1 MYTNIQE
8 YFRFY
13 LALFLTIILA
23 VGVRLQ
29 AAPLGAGP
37 EVREELASRAPAAR
51 PLAAASHALA
61 AR

>member
-13 LALFLTIILA
+13 LALFLTIVLA

-29 AAPLGAGP
+29 AAPLGAGRAVADTP
-37 EVREELASRAPAAR
+37 APAGR
-51 PLAAASHALA
+51 PLPSAAGAVAL
-61 AR
+61 R

>member
-13 LALFLTIILA
+13 LALFLTIVLA

-37 EVREELASRAPAAR
+37 AMQDELASRAPVAR
-51 PLAAASHALA
+51 PLATGHALA

>member
-13 LALFLTIILA
+13 LALFLAIILA

-37 EVREELASRAPAAR
+37 RMQDELANRAPAAR
-51 PLAAASHALA
+51 PPAAAGHALA

>member
-13 LALFLTIILA
+13 LALFLSIILA

-29 AAPLGAGP
+29 AAPLGA
-37 EVREELASRAPAAR
+37 VQAVQDAPAAAGR
-51 PLAAASHALA
+51 PMPSPAGAVAV
-61 AR
+61 R